1 MNINERINI
10 VKDLDQESKTRY
22 KVLDNLKG
30 KSATQIFMEENGLS
44 GLDDLR
50 KLKQSVN
57 DDLYLKQKAVKDID
71 AQINRLQKQKRVT
84 AQYFST
90 RRIYQQYLKSKN
102 KQKFREEHDSDLR
115 IYEAARKTLNEEFG
129 GQDLMQIKDI
139 DQELTRLKTEIKP
152 KLVEDLS
159 FVRKQ
164 AYKINIHEEN
174 FTRMHSDELSKTDK
188 KELS

>member
-1 MNINERINI
+1 
-10 VKDLDQESKTRY
+10 
-22 KVLDNLKG
+22 
-30 KSATQIFMEENGLS
+30 MEENGLS

-139 DQELTRLKTEIKP
+139 DQELTHLKTEIKP

>member
-1 MNINERINI
+1 MMW
-10 VKDLDQESKTRY
+10 LAQSKTRY

-139 DQELTRLKTEIKP
+139 DQELTHLKTEIKP